1 MVVIIGVGIV
11 VITDTVPQA
20 KPVVVLKRA
29 LAIQPT
35 GKAIVPQAV
44 PVVILKPA
52 GEAQP
57 GFKFPAGALVT
68 LLILVTQTV
77 LDLTPNIPSVV
88 NWLDFCQRMTAPFVF
103 GPNLPSACIFK
114 LVCRHFTCSPL
125 EPSFNVVVIL
135 QSAEAMFVKVKSII
149 EKVMIVKDNLK
160 IAWDTLF
167 IEYILS

>member
-52 GEAQP
+52 EEAQP
-57 GFKFPAGALVT
+57 GFKFPAIGLFVTFVPLVT
-68 LLILVTQTV
+68 KAV
-77 LDLTPNIPSVV
+77 LDLDPNIPSVV
-88 NWLDFCQRMTAPFVF
+88 NLLDFCQRMTAPFVF

-149 EKVMIVKDNLK
+149 EILVIFFIV
-160 IAWDTLF
+160 
-167 IEYILS
+167 S